1 MSIGNLVCYPTQRI
15 MILSNSQGLKLNY
28 PFISFIS
35 FGVLV
40 ELVGEESVFTSV
52 VNIDTNF

>member
-15 MILSNSQGLKLNY
+15 MILSNSQGLKSNY

-35 FGVLV
+35 FWGFGGVSMGRIRFY
-40 ELVGEESVFTSV
+40 ELRKC
-52 VNIDTNF
+52 